1 MPETR
6 GDNANGRRL
15 IDEGARYARGGDPAG
30 ALTRY
35 ERAYA
40 ISDSPEVRAE
50 ALTRAS
56 IVHRARCDWD
66 LAVSTAKR
74 AAGIA
79 ESSGLTDA
87 LAEALNAEAV
97 VYQTRGDFDAAI
109 PLLERVL
116 GLTANDRIRGIAVQ
130 NLGAIAARQSD
141 FAEAERRFLDSVEH
155 FRRAEYDLGVAVAL
169 NNTAAAALDRRNWT
183 LASDVAAQAQ
193 DAAIR
198 IGDQEL
204 LGIATLNLAEARS
217 RLGDLE
223 RAEAQASEAL
233 GLFRTAGNIF
243 REIECLRLLGDVLR
257 ERDQPDTARRA
268 WERGLEL
275 ARRTRADPEAAQLQ
289 ERLDRER

>member
-1 MPETR
+1 MQRTT
-6 GDNANGRRL
+6 GGNVDGRSL
-15 IDEGARYARGGDPAG
+15 IDDGARYARGGNPAR
-30 ALTRY
+30 ALTHY

-40 ISDSPEVRAE
+40 ISDSPDIRTE

-66 LAVSTAKR
+66 RAISTAR
-74 AAGIA
+74 QAAAIA
-79 ESSGLTDA
+79 EPAGLTEA

-116 GLTANDRIRGIAVQ
+116 GLTRNDRIHGIAVQ
-130 NLGAIAARQSD
+130 NLGAIAARRGD

-155 FRRAEYDLGVAVAL
+155 FRRAGYDLGVAVAL

-183 LASDVAAQAQ
+183 LACDVAEQAQ
-193 DAAIR
+193 DAAMR

-204 LGIATLNLAEARS
+204 LGIATLNLAEAGA

-223 RAEAQASEAL
+223 RAETQASEAL
-233 GLFRTAGNIF
+233 GLFRTTGNIF
-243 REIECLRLLGDVLR
+243 REIECLRLLGDVM
-257 ERDQPDTARRA
+257 RDRGELDAARRA

-275 ARRTRADPEAAQLQ
+275 ATQTSADPEAAQLQ
-289 ERLDRER
+289 ERLERER